1 MVERL
6 RQLIPHEEFDYLTL
20 VEGLKT
26 YARPR
31 DKITALLRAAAIIRI
46 KKGLY
51 VFGPSYRREAYSR
64 ELLANWIYGP
74 SYLSLEYALSRYGMI
89 PERVETITS
98 VTCAKNRTFQT
109 PAGRFTY
116 WSVPIRA
123 YWIGI
128 DRIELAGNRGFLMAT
143 REKAL
148 ADKLCQDRG
157 TDVRSLKR
165 LEAFLLDDLRIDP
178 DTLGQL
184 NPAATATIAEHRG
197 SRRVAL
203 LASYLQ
209 KSRSRTS
216 E

>member
-1 MVERL
+1 MVKQL

-31 DKITALLRAAAIIRI
+31 DKITALLRAAAIVRI

-51 VFGPSYRREAYSR
+51 VFGPSYSREAYSK

-74 SYLSLEYALSRYGMI
+74 SYISLEYALSRYGMI
-89 PERVETITS
+89 PERVEAITS
-98 VTCAKNRTFQT
+98 ATCGRSRAFWT
-109 PAGRFTY
+109 PAGHFTY
-116 WSVPIRA
+116 WSIPVRA
-123 YWIGI
+123 YWIGV
-128 DRIELAGNRGFLMAT
+128 DRIELAGNRGFLIAT

-157 TDVRSLKR
+157 ADVRSLKR

-184 NPAATATIAEHRG
+184 NPAATANIAEHWG
-197 SRRVAL
+197 SRRVAM

-209 KSRSRTS
+209 KNRPGAS